1 MTIGHGDVDFKK
13 IILDSPKI
21 GLTLSLSLSLSLTL
35 SLSLYSTHPRSDL
48 LLAKAI
54 ALFSSD
60 FTVFGSWANRYADLE
75 HKKVAKKLTFAAI
88 RVAMGGGNK

>member
-21 GLTLSLSLSLSLTL
+21 GLTLSL

-75 HKKVAKKLTFAAI
+75 HKIEKVA
-88 RVAMGGGNK
+88 N

>member
-13 IILDSPKI
+13 IIFDSPKI

-75 HKKVAKKLTFAAI
+75 HKKAAKKLTFAAI
-88 RVAMGGGNK
+88 RVAMGGVG